1 VEFKAICSV
10 ASGGTAVIGG
20 KEIVA
25 PSFDRL
31 ITVKIRDGKSEMR
44 RAPKQL
50 DQVDF
55 VLTRPLDRFT
65 SDQADNIQPI

>member
-1 VEFKAICSV
+1 MEHDDRRGGGKWRLPRTQGALEVEFKAICSV

-44 RAPKQL
+44 RPPSNWI
-50 DQVDF
+50 
-55 VLTRPLDRFT
+55 R
-65 SDQADNIQPI
+65 